1 MEKRIEREK
10 KDSSY
15 FEAKRLSRQFT
26 FFFPGSTMLVEVLH
40 SEDKRCMIPLKHD
53 AFIYFEVIK
62 SQRNIKIQEGV
73 ALV

>member
-1 MEKRIEREK
+1 
-10 KDSSY
+10 
-15 FEAKRLSRQFT
+15 
-26 FFFPGSTMLVEVLH
+26 MLVEVLH